1 MLAKRQSINQSDRE
15 TAATAAAAA
24 SVWSCDFSDLWKEQT
39 EIGKFQLAS
48 SLSILSRSSKLP
60 LPSFR
65 AEDEKEK
72 KLANRPVPSLNSPLS
87 PFPTTEQGVCV
98 QQNNMRKSVCLC

>member
-15 TAATAAAAA
+15 TAATAAATA
-24 SVWSCDFSDLWKEQT
+24 SVWSCDFSVLWKEQT
-39 EIGKFQLAS
+39 KIGKFQLAS
-48 SLSILSRSSKLP
+48 SLSLLEKLP

-65 AEDEKEK
+65 AEDEKGK
-72 KLANRPVPSLNSPLS
+72 KFANRPVPSLNSPLS

-98 QQNNMRKSVCLC
+98 